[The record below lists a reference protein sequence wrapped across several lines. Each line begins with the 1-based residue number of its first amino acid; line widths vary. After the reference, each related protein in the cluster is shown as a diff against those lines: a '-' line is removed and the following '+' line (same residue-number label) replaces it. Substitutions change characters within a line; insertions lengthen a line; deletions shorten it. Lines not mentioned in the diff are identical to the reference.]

1 MTCRSPLEIY
11 LYLVTKCT
19 LETVWCDPL
28 CLPAAV
34 VCRLITDLLCRRRT
48 GVMGHDD
55 VCVCPVLERAKAKVA
70 KVEEA

>member
-1 MTCRSPLEIY
+1 MLLALRDISGFGHQYTFEA
-11 LYLVTKCT
+11 
-19 LETVWCDPL
+19 VWCDPL